1 MTMTTTTTFPAT
13 RRLATA
19 FAGLVTVLAASA
31 ALGADDK
38 TQTIDGRG
46 ITFEAP
52 AKWKSEAP
60 RSEMRRAQLKV
71 PASGDKDG
79 DGAELILFAFP
90 GGAGG
95 VDSNVERWQRMFSD
109 KDGNPPKVDV
119 KTVKGKNADVN
130 RVEIAGKYTP
140 MNFPGQEKKA
150 PSENYRLLGAI
161 VITPETG
168 YFLRMVGPEKTV
180 SAARDD
186 FDALIKT
193 LKVREK

>member
-1 MTMTTTTTFPAT
+1 MITTTLSSFAA

-19 FAGLVTVLAASA
+19 CAGLLTVLAAA

-38 TQTIDGRG
+38 TQTVDGRG

-52 AKWKSEAP
+52 AGWKQEAP
-60 RSEMRRAQLKV
+60 KSEMRRAQLKV
-71 PASGDKDG
+71 PAQGDDG
-79 DGAELILFAFP
+79 GAELILFAFP

-95 VDSNVERWQRMFSD
+95 VDSNVERWQRMFRD

-119 KTVKGKNADVN
+119 KTVKGKNTEVN
-130 RVEIAGKYTP
+130 RVEIAGDYTP
-140 MNFPGQEKKA
+140 MTFPGQEKQA
-150 PSENYRLLGAI
+150 SRDNYRLLGAI

-180 SAARDD
+180 AAARDD
-186 FDALIKT
+186 FNALIKT
-193 LKVREK
+193 LKVQDSK